1 MKLEKKLNIKL
12 DNVIINNIDID
23 DYVTK
28 DEYNTKVEELNT
40 TKEELDNTEIE
51 LSETKV

>member
-40 TKEELDNTEIE
+40 TKEELDNTEI
-51 LSETKV
+51 